1 MGIKERIEAEGQR
14 LLLEAQNKTREAG
27 LSLKSKIEQ
36 KVPVDRGADG
46 LKGSWSFVEVSP
58 WEFHVVSTA
67 PYAKVIE
74 YGLYPNPPK
83 NPTGKT
89 EGGFSIQAPKGFAR
103 ISIREVINE
112 FE

>member
-14 LLLEAQNKTREAG
+14 LLLEAQNKAREAG
-27 LSLKSKIEQ
+27 LSLKSKIEE
-36 KVPVDRGADG
+36 KVPVDTGE
-46 LKGSWSFVEVSP
+46 LKRSWSFIEVTP
-58 WEFHVVSTA
+58 WEFHVVSTS
-67 PYAKVIE
+67 PYVKVAE